1 MSPDR
6 KVTLHLSDE
15 EVQLVKLALDREGNR
30 QVEIDNLDAANFL
43 YELAD
48 KIRHSF
54 NWGGMYRKM
63 IVSKEIQKKMHKL
76 AKLISQASIL
86 DREIND
92 YFEMNG
98 YDIDELRAG
107 NGNTLDELN
116 YGNDITDQF
125 VEDMKNDKY
134 TKVGD

>member
-1 MSPDR
+1 
-6 KVTLHLSDE
+6 
-15 EVQLVKLALDREGNR
+15 
-30 QVEIDNLDAANFL
+30 
-43 YELAD
+43 
-48 KIRHSF
+48 
-54 NWGGMYRKM
+54 M

-76 AKLISQASIL
+76 AKLISQATIL

-92 YFEMNG
+92 YFEMKG

-134 TKVGD
+134 TKVRD

>member
-1 MSPDR
+1 MSADR

-54 NWGGMYRKM
+54 NWGMYRKM

-76 AKLISQASIL
+76 ANLISQAAIL